1 MSTRSYRSPRR
12 MHSAA
17 ETRAAILRAAE
28 ELFITQ
34 GYSNVTVGRIAA
46 AAQVATQTVYSSTG
60 GKADILL
67 ELLTPAIE
75 DPSVE
80 RTMRRITETEDPR
93 EVINATAQGTRQAHE
108 GHWRMLEALVPQCH
122 AEPSAAAVLAVGN
135 VEFMKVLTMIAER
148 LSGLDALR
156 PDLTTDK
163 AADLLWFHLG
173 QDAWFSLVSHR
184 HWCFD
189 DAEQWL
195 AKAARWAVLAD
206 PEVER

>member
-12 MHSAA
+12 MQGAA

-34 GYSNVTVGRIAA
+34 GYSNITVGKIAET
-46 AAQVATQTVYSSTG
+46 AQVAVQTVYSSTG
-60 GKADILL
+60 GKADILM

-80 RTMRRITETEDPR
+80 RTMRTITESADPR
-93 EVINATAQGTRQAHE
+93 EIINATAQGTRQAHE

-122 AEPSAAAVLAVGN
+122 AEPTAAAVLAAGN
-135 VEFMKVLTMIAER
+135 AEYVKVLTVIAER
-148 LSGLDALR
+148 LRDLGALR
-156 PDLTTDK
+156 PGLDIPK

-173 QDAWFSLVSHR
+173 QDAWFSLVGHR
-184 HWCFD
+184 QWSFD
-189 DAEQWL
+189 EAEEWL
-195 AKAARWAVLAD
+195 AGAARWAVLAD
-206 PEVER
+206 PEAGR